1 MNKRAL
7 LTACG
12 IAAFAAVFL
21 SLIIGALGYSTQGT
35 GENKTLRTFSSV
47 PVELQGKAVRAS
59 LPHSFSHLPPR
70 TSVTVFL
77 TVKPQDGDFLYIKSV
92 YAPLTVYAD
101 GVILYQYGQK
111 GSYPSFMR
119 DPATAVDLVRLPRS
133 DRPVHLTLEYRSPA
147 TRDTLTI
154 HPILAG
160 TQTAI
165 YRHLGALLGFP
176 FLFSALLLLSGV
188 IILLISLFVLSFDR
202 SGMAFLWLGLF
213 TLATGCWTFG
223 ECNLTGLFIHNPTLL
238 YLLAFTGLFTLT
250 VPLLH
255 FGFTV
260 VKFHCDMP
268 MRVLAALIGYSA
280 VGALI
285 LQLTGIFPL
294 SRSMYLFHI
303 LEPLALVVFAGH
315 VLYENVKFHNKQAV
329 KFLLPMGVLAVFSVL
344 EVINYQVHF
353 TYILSLFFQIGV
365 LIFVLLSG
373 VIAAG
378 FIRDALRLRGEEQRL
393 KYQMELMEYRME
405 EQKKHQQLL
414 LENQAAVKAQR
425 HDLRH
430 QLAVIRSLSE
440 QDGASRLTEYLDT
453 LIAEIPS
460 ERGRLYCEN
469 DAVNAIVSHY
479 AAQAEAQNIELSI
492 QLAVPEHTEQVSDSS
507 LCVILGNLFENAI
520 EACGRMTEGHPFIR
534 LRSRLQYGMLTV
546 AMDNSFNGNVSK
558 KDGKFLSSKR
568 NEIGTGLQ
576 SVSAIAEK
584 HGGGASFETDGKV
597 FLSSVYLRL

>member
-1 MNKRAL
+1 
-7 LTACG
+7 
-12 IAAFAAVFL
+12 
-21 SLIIGALGYSTQGT
+21 
-35 GENKTLRTFSSV
+35 
-47 PVELQGKAVRAS
+47 
-59 LPHSFSHLPPR
+59 
-70 TSVTVFL
+70 
-77 TVKPQDGDFLYIKSV
+77 VKPEDGDFLYVKSV

-119 DPATAVDLVRLPRS
+119 DPATAVKLVRLPRS
-133 DRPVHLTLEYRSPA
+133 ERPIHLTLEYRSPA
-147 TRDTLTI
+147 TRSTLVI
-154 HPILAG
+154 HPMLVG

-165 YRHLGALLGFP
+165 YRHLITLLGFP
-176 FLFSALLLLSGV
+176 FLFSALLLFSGL

-202 SGMAFLWLGLF
+202 SGIAFLWLGLF
-213 TLATGCWTFG
+213 ALATGCWTFG
-223 ECNLTGLFIHNPTLL
+223 ECNLTGLLIRNPTLL

-260 VKFHCDMP
+260 VKFHCDRP
-268 MRVLAALIGYSA
+268 MRILAAVIGYSA

-285 LQLTGIFPL
+285 LQLAGLVPL
-294 SRSMYLFHI
+294 SRSMYLFHF
-303 LEPLALVVFAGH
+303 LEPLALAVFAGH
-315 VLYENVKFHNKQAV
+315 ILYESIKFQNQQAR
-329 KFLLPMGVLAVFSVL
+329 KFLLPMGVLAIFSIL
-344 EVINYQVHF
+344 EVVNYQVHF

-365 LIFVLLSG
+365 LIFVLITCVVGS
-373 VIAAG
+373 G
-378 FIRDALRLRGEEQRL
+378 FIRDALRLRGEEQKL
-393 KYQMELMEYRME
+393 KYEMELMEYRME

-414 LENQAAVKAQR
+414 MENQAAVKAQR

-430 QLAVIRSLSE
+430 QLATLRGLSE
-440 QDGASRLTEYLDT
+440 RDGASRLTEYLDT

-479 AAQAEAQNIELSI
+479 AAQAEKQGIALSI
-492 QLAVPEHTEQVSDSS
+492 QLSVPEYPEQISDSN

-520 EACGRMTEGHPFIR
+520 EACGRMTEGHKFIR
-534 LRSRLQYGMLTV
+534 LRSRLQYGTLTV
-546 AMDNSFNGNVSK
+546 TMDNSFNGVVSQ

-584 HGGGASFETDGKV
+584 HGGGASFETDGMV